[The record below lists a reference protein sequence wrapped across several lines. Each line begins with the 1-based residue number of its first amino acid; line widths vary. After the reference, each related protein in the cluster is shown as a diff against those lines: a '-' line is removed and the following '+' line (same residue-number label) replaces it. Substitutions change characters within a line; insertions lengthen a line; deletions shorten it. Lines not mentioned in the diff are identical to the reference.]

1 MVLLIT
7 DPYHSPPLKT
17 DVFAFNSMSN
27 VQDASYISF
36 MVAAD
41 FVIPDQHTNKELD
54 ILSKL
59 GSFM

>member
-7 DPYHSPPLKT
+7 DPYSSPPLKT

-41 FVIPDQHTNKELD
+41 FVIPEQHTNKELD
-54 ILSKL
+54 ILS
-59 GSFM
+59 